1 MSADYP
7 LQIWNQFWKKQ
18 NISEIGVNL
27 FEGVESVSTLEIGRD
42 RKRLILKRSAEMY
55 QLVISEV
62 EKVLEDYRNNT
73 RIYDGL
79 IYMMYR
85 EDQGRIVPLYIG
97 KSEKYGKSE
106 GNLSANIKNI
116 AKDFSKFSRWGN
128 NYAYH
133 IGDLSAVVLGHE
145 DAYQN
150 YKYKRWATALFESYP
165 TNTPKLKFPV
175 KFWIKAWKSYEIGI
189 WEEFGATNLT
199 FLEYLLIGVA
209 GKLFTSDLLN
219 TEGVNR
225 TKGNAVQFLQTA
237 LENAVELNK
246 SRNQSS

>member
-1 MSADYP
+1 MSIDYSF
-7 LQIWNQFWKKQ
+7 QIWNQFWEKQ
-18 NISEIGVNL
+18 NISKVGVNL
-27 FEGVESVSTLEIGRD
+27 FDGAETVSTSEIGRD
-42 RKRLILKRSAEMY
+42 RKRSILRRSAEMN

-62 EKVLEDYRNNT
+62 KKVLEDYRNDS

-85 EDQGRIVPLYIG
+85 TDQDQIIPLYIG

-106 GNLSANIKNI
+106 GNLSVNIKNI
-116 AKDFSKFSRWGN
+116 ARDFSKFSRWGD

-145 DAYQN
+145 DIYQN

-165 TNTPKLKFPV
+165 TDQPKLKFPV
-175 KFWIKAWKSYEIGI
+175 KFWIKAWQSDEVGI
-189 WEEFGATNLT
+189 WKDFGTTNLT

-209 GKLFTSDLLN
+209 SKLFPSDLLN
-219 TEGVNR
+219 SEGVNR
-225 TKGNAVQFLQTA
+225 TKGNADQLLQIALREA
-237 LENAVELNK
+237 LEP
-246 SRNQSS
+246 R